1 MLALLWWLSF
11 RHVFCR
17 NMVVKTDIVM
27 TNSKSLYAHIAL
39 IFCNV
44 IWACDYPFYSLV
56 LGKYVSPMAMVTA
69 SLAIAALF
77 SLVPLLW
84 ESYESVAPADRLKLL
99 GAALLMGV
107 GRKLCMM
114 FGLAATSAIDGSIIS
129 TTTPLL
135 VLLLSVVAGTERFTP
150 MRVLGLLLGMAGTIA
165 VIISSESAAH
175 EQSSAMGNILI
186 FTSACVSAVYMVW
199 LKRLVAKYR
208 VTTIL
213 RWIYCSSALAIL
225 PFGAHDIV
233 SVELSSMSGLILFAS
248 LFVLIVPTYLPNMLL
263 NYSLRVVT
271 PTMSSVYSYIQPVVA
286 IALAVVMG
294 IDRLHLDTILFA
306 AIIFIGVGIVVSS
319 YRRDRV

>member
-44 IWACDYPFYSLV
+44 IWACDYPFYTLV

-84 ESYESVAPADRLKLL
+84 EPYESVAPADRLKLL

>member
-44 IWACDYPFYSLV
+44 IWACDYPFYTLV

>member
-1 MLALLWWLSF
+1 
-11 RHVFCR
+11 
-17 NMVVKTDIVM
+17 M

-99 GAALLMGV
+99 GAAMLMGV

-129 TTTPLL
+129 TTSPLL

>member
-1 MLALLWWLSF
+1 MLALLWWPSF

-44 IWACDYPFYSLV
+44 IWACDYPFYTLV

-84 ESYESVAPADRLKLL
+84 EPYESVAPADRLKLL

>member
-1 MLALLWWLSF
+1 
-11 RHVFCR
+11 
-17 NMVVKTDIVM
+17 M

-84 ESYESVAPADRLKLL
+84 EPYESVAPADRLKLL

>member
-1 MLALLWWLSF
+1 MLALLWWPSF

-84 ESYESVAPADRLKLL
+84 EPYESVAPADRLKLL

>member
-1 MLALLWWLSF
+1 
-11 RHVFCR
+11 
-17 NMVVKTDIVM
+17 M

-84 ESYESVAPADRLKLL
+84 EPYESVAPADRLKLL

-286 IALAVVMG
+286 MALAVVMG